1 MRRRKLWEELEGY
14 LINRQLLGE
23 EFNSIAL
30 AVDLDISRSKATRM
44 IQAYLEAQR
53 RQNSKTLCV
62 LSRQGRTANAMW
74 HVGARTY
81 DVRLLTKQCLND
93 MTIKVTDALTPD
105 LRRMIGLNPRTTR
118 VATAFGN
125 AFVAN
130 LEALAA
136 SLEE

>member
-1 MRRRKLWEELEGY
+1 
-14 LINRQLLGE
+14 
-23 EFNSIAL
+23 
-30 AVDLDISRSKATRM
+30 
-44 IQAYLEAQR
+44 
-53 RQNSKTLCV
+53 
-62 LSRQGRTANAMW
+62 
-74 HVGARTY
+74 
-81 DVRLLTKQCLND
+81 

-105 LRRMIGLNPRTTR
+105 LRRMISLNPRTTR